1 VLSRGEV
8 VGAEAGAGKVS
19 KDATKLECTSETR
32 RCRETGGMGGGAR
45 QGKFKTTKA
54 DLGATRRQG
63 ARTLQSLA
71 HEPVTAFIED
81 VAEPQKRNRDTGP

>member
-54 DLGATRRQG
+54 DLEPLDAKE
-63 ARTLQSLA
+63 LELYNLWLMSL
-71 HEPVTAFIED
+71 
-81 VAEPQKRNRDTGP
+81 